1 MEQKDYLSY
10 SFFLDT
16 DMIVKEGFT
25 PDTNFPVLSSIVT
38 RSDDISKNLWKLSN
52 DLSDNINNPDPNDI
66 LDLSG
71 NFKNKKTV
79 VDVAR
84 EDAQYLLIQQNSLY
98 MVGTITIATLLITAI
113 LLSK

>member
-16 DMIVKEGFT
+16 DTNLTEGFT
-25 PDTNFPVLSSIVT
+25 DTDFPKLASIVT
-38 RSDDISKNLWKLSN
+38 RSNDISHNVWKLYN
-52 DLSDNINNPDPNDI
+52 DLSNNIHNENPNDI

-71 NFKNKKTV
+71 NFKNTKTV

-113 LLSK
+113 LISK